1 MNRILALSLKE
12 LIAVWRDKKSRFIL
26 IVPPLLQLFV
36 FAFAATLDVE
46 NVTLGVLNRDAGEQ
60 GFYLIERFR
69 GSPTFSHVIC
79 LGAVE
84 EIAPFMDMQKGA
96 IVLSIDAEFSRRLDA
111 GEKTAVQV
119 ILDGR
124 KSNTAQVVAGY
135 VGTIVNRFARD
146 FAKEKSLFLE
156 PIVLVSRNWFNPNL
170 LYYWFT
176 VPGLLALLTML
187 EAILITALSVARER
201 ELGTF
206 DQLLVSPLSPQEI
219 LLGKT
224 IPSIFIAMVEGTVI
238 LFTLGVI
245 FQIPVH
251 GSIPLL
257 YLAMFCFV
265 TGTTGI
271 GLLISSFCATQQ
283 QAILGA
289 FLFITPAILLSGF
302 ATPIENM
309 PDWLQVATY
318 LNPVRYFLYIARG
331 VCLRGI
337 PPSVILQHTWPL
349 ALMAV
354 CILTLASRC
363 FRRRLF

>member
-1 MNRILALSLKE
+1 MNRILALAWKE
-12 LIAVWRDKKSRFIL
+12 LIAVWRDRKSRFIL
-26 IVPPLLQLFV
+26 IVPPLLQLFI

-46 NVTLGVLNRDAGEQ
+46 NVTLGILNRDAGEQ
-60 GFYLIERFR
+60 GFYLVERFR
-69 GSPTFSHVIC
+69 GSPTFTHLVH

-84 EIAPFMDMQKGA
+84 EIAPFIDNQRGSV
-96 IVLSIDAEFSRRLDA
+96 VLSIDEEFSKKLDA
-111 GEKTAVQV
+111 KEKASLQI

-124 KSNTAQVVAGY
+124 KSNSAQVVLGY
-135 VGTIVNRFARD
+135 IGTIVHCFMHD
-146 FAKEKSLFLE
+146 FSRE
-156 PIVLVSRNWFNPNL
+156 PAFIELVPRNWFNPNL

-176 VPGLLALLTML
+176 VPGLLAVLTML

-206 DQLLVSPLSPQEI
+206 DQLLVSPLRPGEI

-224 IPSIFIAMVEGTVI
+224 IPSIVIGMIEGTVI
-238 LFTLGVI
+238 LLALSVVFR
-245 FQIPVH
+245 IPIH
-251 GSIPLL
+251 GSIVLL
-257 YLAMFCFV
+257 YCAMFFFV
-265 TGTTGI
+265 AGTTGI

-309 PDWLQVATY
+309 PEWLQMATY

-349 ALMAV
+349 ALMA
-354 CILTLASRC
+354 IFLLAAASRF
-363 FRRRLF
+363 FRRRFF